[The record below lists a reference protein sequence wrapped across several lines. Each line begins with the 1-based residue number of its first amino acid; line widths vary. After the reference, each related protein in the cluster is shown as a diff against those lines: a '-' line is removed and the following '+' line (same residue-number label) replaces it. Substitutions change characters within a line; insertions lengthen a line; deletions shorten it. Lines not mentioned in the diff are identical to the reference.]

1 MEKLLSLR
9 AERRR
14 REARRETFTTPELV
28 TTQRSILGPPAE
40 GRPGPSDH
48 NDANDYDDDVDNDDY
63 DNHDCINNDAS
74 KFDINLS

>member
-1 MEKLLSLR
+1 MLWYFFGLPK
-9 AERRR
+9 
-14 REARRETFTTPELV
+14 
-28 TTQRSILGPPAE
+28 
-40 GRPGPSDH
+40 RPGAGTASSPAIINLRPEDDH